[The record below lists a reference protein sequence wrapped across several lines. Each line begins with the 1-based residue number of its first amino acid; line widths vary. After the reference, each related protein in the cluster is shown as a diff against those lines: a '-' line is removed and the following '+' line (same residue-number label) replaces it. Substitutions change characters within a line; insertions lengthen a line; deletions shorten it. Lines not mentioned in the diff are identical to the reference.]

1 MMGLV
6 HVALR
11 RPYTSAIA
19 AFIVVLAGFLSLS
32 RMVVDIFPTINIPVV
47 LVAWNY
53 GGLSAEEM
61 ERRVVLVAERTYAQ
75 SVDGIDHIESQSL
88 SGTGIIKIFFKPGA
102 ELGGAMA
109 QINAVNNQVLR
120 VMPPGMTPPI
130 LIPFSASNVG
140 VVQMTSSSK
149 TIPEEQ
155 ILDYTFNFV
164 RLKLFTIPGISLS
177 APYGGKAR
185 QIIVD
190 IDPARMAAKGVSPS
204 DVVAALQSSNV
215 IVPAGVARIGEREY
229 NVAINSSP
237 PNVAQFSNLPLAV
250 RNGIVVT
257 LGDVAKVGDSFANQ
271 TNMVHVNGERAT
283 YVTIMRHSDA
293 STIAVVEATR
303 ALLPEIKAAAPEG
316 LDMQLDFD
324 QSVFVRSA
332 IHNVLE
338 EALVSSI
345 LVSLMIL
352 FFLGSW
358 RNMVIV
364 STSIP
369 LSILAGIAGLYAA
382 GETINLMTLGG
393 LALAI
398 GLLVD
403 NATVTIENIHRNQSL
418 GKPLT
423 VAILDGCSEVVTP
436 LTVATLAICIVF
448 FPVFLLEGA
457 ARYLFIPLGLTVVLA
472 MLASYVLSF
481 SIVPTMARMMLTEH
495 VHETPTG
502 VFAKFERGFEW
513 VRTGY
518 QNALEA
524 CLRARGFVL
533 ATFGVVLAVSLVMA
547 GYLGKDFFPTAD
559 VGIIKLHYRG
569 PAGTRLEV
577 TEQNVLA
584 VQAKIREVIGNDEI
598 QTINDVV
605 GVPFATNLALI
616 PSDNVSSAD
625 ADILIQLKKGHKPS
639 VEHIRALR
647 AVLPD
652 AFPGAMFY
660 FQNADIVSQ
669 VLNFG
674 LSAPID
680 IQISDPNFNRS
691 YELAQKLL
699 LALQKIPGVADPHIT
714 QILDYPTLQIDVDR
728 LRAAQLGVSQRDVS
742 NNLLV
747 SLSSSSLVAPS
758 YFLNPA
764 NNVNYFVAVRQP
776 MEAIQTVD
784 DLMGLPVSQ
793 PMVNQPSN
801 VANQFSTT
809 QYSTFPN
816 APVTRM
822 ADIASVRPRSS
833 LAAINHYSVQRVI
846 DVAANVDG
854 RDLGGVATDVR
865 KAIAEVSKDLPVTT
879 HINLRGQ
886 PEVMDSSFARLAQ
899 GLVIAIILVY
909 ALLDVLFQSWVDPF
923 IIMMAI
929 PGALIGI
936 IWMLALTGTTIN
948 VVSLMGTI
956 MTVGISVSN
965 SILVVSFA
973 NDVRARGDVTPFEAV
988 VEAGKTR
995 LRPILMTA
1003 LAMILGMIPMALGL
1017 GEAGEQNAPLGR
1029 AVIGGLLAA
1038 TIATLFIV
1046 PIFYTLLRR
1055 KPPRL
1060 HELDTQ
1066 YAIESAGAAS
1076 AQAAPNFA
1084 APPHAST
1091 PHDAQTHSGHVPS
1104 VNG

>member
-6 HVALR
+6 RVALR
-11 RPYTSAIA
+11 RPYTSAITA
-19 AFIVVLAGFLSLS
+19 LIIVLAGMLSLS
-32 RMVVDIFPTINIPVV
+32 RMIVDIFPSINIPVV

-53 GGLSAEEM
+53 GGLSAEDM

-140 VVQMTSSSK
+140 VVQMTTSSK

-155 ILDYTFNFV
+155 ILDYTFNFI

-190 IDPARMAAKGVSPS
+190 IDPARIAAKGVSPS
-204 DVVAALQSSNV
+204 DIVQALQSSNV

-237 PNVAQFSNLPLAV
+237 PSVAQFANLPLAV

-271 TNMVHVNGERAT
+271 TNIVHVNGERAS
-283 YVTIMRHSDA
+283 YVTVMRHSDA

-303 ALLPEIKAAAPEG
+303 KLLPEIKAAAPEG
-316 LDMQLDFD
+316 LEIQLDFD

-332 IHNVLE
+332 IYNVLE
-338 EALVSSI
+338 EALISSI

-352 FFLGSW
+352 LFLGSW

-364 STSIP
+364 SASIP
-369 LSILAGIAGLYAA
+369 LSIFAGIAGLYAL

-423 VAILDGCSEVVTP
+423 VAILDGCAEVVTP

-448 FPVFLLEGA
+448 LPVFLLEGA
-457 ARYLFIPLGLTVVLA
+457 ARYLFIPLGITVVLA
-472 MLASYVLSF
+472 MLASYALSF
-481 SIVPTMARMMLTEH
+481 TIVPTMARMLLTDHGH
-495 VHETPTG
+495 VEPKG
-502 VFAKFERGFEW
+502 IFALFEQGFEKI
-513 VRTGY
+513 
-518 QNALEA
+518 
-524 CLRARGFVL
+524 RARYERALVVCLVHRRFVL
-533 ATFGVVLAVSLVMA
+533 ACFGVVLASSLVMA
-547 GYLGKDFFPTAD
+547 GFLGRDFFPTAD

-569 PAGTRLEV
+569 PAGQKLEV
-577 TEQNVLA
+577 TERNVLE
-584 VQAKIREVIGNDEI
+584 VQKKIRDIVGESEI

-625 ADILIQLKKGHKPS
+625 ADILIQLKKGHKPT
-639 VEHIRALR
+639 VEHVRALR
-647 AVLPD
+647 AALPD

-691 YELAQKLL
+691 YELAQKLM
-699 LALQKIPGVADPHIT
+699 LALQKIPGVVDAHIT
-714 QILDYPTLQIDVDR
+714 QILDYPTLQVDVDR
-728 LRAAQLGVSQRDVS
+728 LRAAQLGVTQRDVS
-742 NNLLV
+742 NNLLI

-776 MEAIQTVD
+776 MEAIKSVD
-784 DLMGLPVSQ
+784 DLMALPVSQ
-793 PMVNQPSN
+793 PNTQPQANAS
-801 VANQFSTT
+801 NQFSAA
-809 QYSTFPN
+809 QYSTLPN

-854 RDLGGVATDVR
+854 RDLGGVTDDIKKV
-865 KAIAEVSKDLPVTT
+865 IAEMSKDLPVTT
-879 HINLRGQ
+879 HIDLRGQ
-886 PEVMDSSFARLAQ
+886 PEVMESSFTRLAQ
-899 GLVIAIILVY
+899 GLLIAIILVY
-909 ALLDVLFQSWVDPF
+909 ALLVVLFQSWIDPF
-923 IIMMAI
+923 IIMMAV

-936 IWMLALTGTTIN
+936 IWMLAVTGTTIN
-948 VVSLMGTI
+948 VESLMGTI

-973 NDVRARGDVTPFEAV
+973 NDLRSRRKDITTFEAII
-988 VEAGKTR
+988 ESGKTR

-1029 AVIGGLLAA
+1029 AVIGGLFAA
-1038 TIATLFIV
+1038 TIATLLIV

-1060 HELDTQ
+1060 HELDQ
-1066 YAIESAGAAS
+1066 QFAKEASAGAPMVHANT
-1076 AQAAPNFA
+1076 AQASHLSQA
-1084 APPHAST
+1084 
-1091 PHDAQTHSGHVPS
+1091 
-1104 VNG
+1104 NG